1 MEFRWNEWNLEHIAK
16 HGVSWEEAEMVVR
29 GARGSFPR
37 KIEDDKWLAWGRG
50 QGGRFLQVIFVVDP
64 EETLYVIHARPLN
77 EQEKR
82 RLRRKQR

>member
-1 MEFRWNEWNLEHIAK
+1 MEFRWNEWNIDHIAK

-29 GARGSFPR
+29 GARKPFPR
-37 KIEDDKWLAWGRG
+37 KIEDEKWLAWGRG

-64 EETLYVIHARPLN
+64 EETVYVIHAQPLN